1 MEKNEQNY
9 FHNMTDPLSFDFNTE
24 YHLDLDEKEYYK
36 DMIKEGDIIKK
47 DDYFSSVPMNDNSQQ
62 KDFIQN
68 INQINIQTSTTS
80 RVLDYKMNENKE
92 PNDKKA
98 KKNLFIA
105 KKKKKRGKK
114 PTKTK
119 RIHSKDTIDLVEDKL
134 QVNFINYLVDL
145 GNDMIKSSNNLNTSE
160 KFLKIKYEEKK
171 KSYKPKDIRKLLYN
185 DIFKLTISNTNK
197 KELIKGKTNEKM
209 YEIIC
214 KELPILKEIFDL
226 RYSYIFQNYYLK
238 NLREFNLNGLDI
250 KLSEETKTY
259 NDLLQKDQ
267 NYNIKNVFEK
277 VINRYYQYKSSK
289 NDAEQFVYIYK
300 IKSKGLYII
309 IYNEFYS

>member
-9 FHNMTDPLSFDFNTE
+9 FHNMTDSYSFDFNTE

-62 KDFIQN
+62 KDFITN
-68 INQINIQTSTTS
+68 INQINIKTSITS
-80 RVLDYKMNENKE
+80 RVPDYKVNENKE

-98 KKNLFIA
+98 KKNLFLVF
-105 KKKKKRGKK
+105 KKKKRGKK

-119 RIHSKDTIDLVEDKL
+119 RIHSKDTIDLVKDKL
-134 QVNFINYLVDL
+134 QVNYINYLVDL

-226 RYSYIFQNYYLK
+226 KYSYIFQNYYLK

-277 VINRYYQYKSSK
+277 VINRYY
-289 NDAEQFVYIYK
+289 
-300 IKSKGLYII
+300 
-309 IYNEFYS
+309 

>member
-47 DDYFSSVPMNDNSQQ
+47 DDDFSSVPMNDNSQQ
-62 KDFIQN
+62 KDFITN
-68 INQINIQTSTTS
+68 INQINIKTSITS
-80 RVLDYKMNENKE
+80 RVPDYKVNENKE

-98 KKNLFIA
+98 KKNLFLVF
-105 KKKKKRGKK
+105 KKKKRGKK

-119 RIHSKDTIDLVEDKL
+119 RLHSKDTIDLVEDKL

-197 KELIKGKTNEKM
+197 KKLIKGKTNEKM

-226 RYSYIFQNYYLK
+226 KYSYIFQNYYLK

-277 VINRYYQYKSSK
+277 VINRFYCYKSSK
-289 NDAEQFVYIYK
+289 NEAA
-300 IKSKGLYII
+300 
-309 IYNEFYS
+309 